1 MKRAACLSVGVGL
14 MAVLSLNALA
24 DDKGIVVE
32 FDNLKSTTPASWKED
47 RTKRPLRHMT
57 FVVPRAK
64 GDEAD
69 GDLAIF
75 KGLGGSKM
83 QNLDRWKGQFLPPEG
98 KKADD
103 IAKVE
108 EIKIAGRDAMYV
120 DIEGIYL
127 EGPPMAPAAQKKKK
141 PGYRMLAIHLD
152 GPGKDEDVYHVKLIG
167 PAKTVAEAKKGFD
180 EWLKGFK
187 K

>member
-1 MKRAACLSVGVGL
+1 MTRAACLSLGIGL
-14 MAVLSLNALA
+14 MAALSVSALA
-24 DDKGIVVE
+24 ADKGTVVE
-32 FDNLKSTTPASWKED
+32 FDDLKSTTPASWKED
-47 RTKRPLRHMT
+47 KNLKPLRFMQ

-69 GDLAIF
+69 GDLSIF
-75 KGLGGSKM
+75 KGLGGSMK
-83 QNLDRWKGQFLPPEG
+83 QNLERWRGQFLPPEG

-108 EIKIAGRDAMYV
+108 EFKVSGRDVMYV
-120 DIEGIYL
+120 DIQGTYL
-127 EGPPMAPAAQKKKK
+127 DGPPMLPAAQKKKK
-141 PGYRMLAIHLD
+141 PGYRMLAVHFD
-152 GPGKDEDVYHVKLIG
+152 GADNAYHVKLIG